1 MDTRYDA
8 DSLIRLF
15 SSVLDHADIFDC
27 CNKAKTEWLVGKH
40 GIRAVQPI
48 HPDALFFYQGRGSS
62 LGCAPLPGG
71 RPGADCTGVA
81 DEILNSEKSALLQY
95 HLAGN
100 PAKLDELN
108 GLSRLNLAREIGRL
122 EGRLYLPAAR
132 TATEASPPLSD
143 VRDSAAPTFDPHTT
157 DDMDAF
163 ASWLREDQ
171 ARRRRA

>member
-1 MDTRYDA
+1 VQQVVAPNGAGPEEATDRAAA
-8 DSLIRLF
+8 DRQQAAAAHLARIDEAKARIP
-15 SSVLDHADIFDC
+15 DFDR
-27 CNKAKTEWLVGKH
+27 V
-40 GIRAVQPI
+40 IRA
-48 HPDALFFYQGRGSS
+48 
-62 LGCAPLPGG
+62 GG
-71 RPGADCTGVA
+71 RVPIAPGVA

-108 GLSRLNLAREIGRL
+108 GLSGKNLAREIGRL
-122 EGRLYLPAAR
+122 EGRLYLPPAR

-143 VRDSAAPTFDPHTT
+143 AQTSAAPMFDPHTT

-163 ASWLREDQ
+163 ADWLREDQ